1 LHFTNALINS
11 LSSSC
16 VRLRNQTANQ
26 PASCLITIA
35 LLVFGV
41 GLSGCGA
48 NQYAGMSR
56 AASGEIGLEEATGA
70 VSSESHRAAAV
81 REVAVS
87 QLPSGINGR
96 SDSAIVMGPEST
108 QASIHPM
115 TPLTGEA
122 AMAVKAVSSLK
133 MRKVLTVQS
142 LTCGN
147 QSMTGAGTTQCTV
160 TLSSTAPSAGF
171 VAALSSDKA
180 AVSVPGSVTVVT
192 GASKATFP
200 ATVAAVSATQTAS
213 LTANAGGSIASFGI
227 QLNAYSPALSVSSTT
242 VSFGAVSAGQTA
254 TSSVQLTSSGNAPL
268 TISSIL
274 VAGSL
279 FQATGLTT
287 PLTLNPGQSARLT
300 LQFHADHVSSFTGVV
315 TISSNSPVGAATI
328 NMSGDGVAPA
338 LAGLT
343 CNDSIVTGSK
353 TEGCSVSLN
362 AAAPDGGVTVAL
374 SSNNGAVSVPASVV
388 VPAGASSASFAAAV
402 AAVSTAQTASITGTA
417 SGSAKSFGLQLNVA
431 APALT
436 VSSTSVPFGAVVV
449 GQTATST
456 VSLTSS
462 GNSPL
467 TISSISVAGSLFK
480 ATGVTVPLTLNPGQ
494 TATLTLQFYSD
505 HTSSFTGIVTILSNA
520 APGAATI
527 NMTASGGPSV
537 SGLTCNTTSYA
548 AAGTD
553 SCLVSLYG
561 TAPDTGLAV
570 SLASN
575 NSSVVVPASVTVA
588 PGAMSAS
595 FSASVKAVSTGQTAT
610 VTATAGGTTK
620 SFVLQLGPSS
630 AVLTANASSIP
641 FGSVLLNSP
650 AEQSITLSAS
660 GSAPITIS
668 SVAIT
673 GAGFSESGLTAP
685 ITLNPGQ
692 TVVLNVQFTPTAA
705 GTFSGQ
711 VTIGSSASGGT
722 LSIGLSGT
730 GYGHSVQLNWSAAS
744 SSAVAGYNVYR
755 AASGGTG
762 YQRVNSAAISST
774 TYSDGNVQCGTS
786 YVYYVKSVDG
796 SGVES
801 VPSNTTA
808 AAIPTP

>member
-1 LHFTNALINS
+1 
-11 LSSSC
+11 
-16 VRLRNQTANQ
+16 
-26 PASCLITIA
+26 
-35 LLVFGV
+35 
-41 GLSGCGA
+41 
-48 NQYAGMSR
+48 
-56 AASGEIGLEEATGA
+56 
-70 VSSESHRAAAV
+70 
-81 REVAVS
+81 
-87 QLPSGINGR
+87 
-96 SDSAIVMGPEST
+96 
-108 QASIHPM
+108 
-115 TPLTGEA
+115 
-122 AMAVKAVSSLK
+122 
-133 MRKVLTVQS
+133 
-142 LTCGN
+142 
-147 QSMTGAGTTQCTV
+147 
-160 TLSSTAPSAGF
+160 
-171 VAALSSDKA
+171 
-180 AVSVPGSVTVVT
+180 
-192 GASKATFP
+192 
-200 ATVAAVSATQTAS
+200 
-213 LTANAGGSIASFGI
+213 
-227 QLNAYSPALSVSSTT
+227 
-242 VSFGAVSAGQTA
+242 
-254 TSSVQLTSSGNAPL
+254 
-268 TISSIL
+268 
-274 VAGSL
+274 
-279 FQATGLTT
+279 
-287 PLTLNPGQSARLT
+287 
-300 LQFHADHVSSFTGVV
+300 
-315 TISSNSPVGAATI
+315 
-328 NMSGDGVAPA
+328 
-338 LAGLT
+338 
-343 CNDSIVTGSK
+343 
-353 TEGCSVSLN
+353 
-362 AAAPDGGVTVAL
+362 
-374 SSNNGAVSVPASVV
+374 
-388 VPAGASSASFAAAV
+388 
-402 AAVSTAQTASITGTA
+402 
-417 SGSAKSFGLQLNVA
+417 
-431 APALT
+431 
-436 VSSTSVPFGAVVV
+436 V

-456 VSLTSS
+456 VALTSS
-462 GNSPL
+462 GNMPL

-480 ATGVTVPLTLNPGQ
+480 ATGMTVPVTLNPGQ

-520 APGAATI
+520 DPGAATI

-595 FSASVKAVSTGQTAT
+595 FSASVKAVSTSQTAT

-692 TVVLNVQFTPTAA
+692 TVVLN
-705 GTFSGQ
+705 GQ